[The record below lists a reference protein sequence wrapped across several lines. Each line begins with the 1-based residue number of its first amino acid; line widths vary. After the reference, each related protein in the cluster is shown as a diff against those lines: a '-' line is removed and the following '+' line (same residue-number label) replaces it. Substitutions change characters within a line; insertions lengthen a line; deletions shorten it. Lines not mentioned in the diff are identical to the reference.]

1 MAKTIQ
7 KLVIVI
13 SSLDTQEVIE
23 RWQFDV
29 VCDKTSDDDSKAK
42 EKPLSQ
48 IQNEI
53 KDVIRQ
59 IVATVTFLPLI
70 ESTCK
75 QIIVLLLNNGIP
87 WQL

>member
-29 VCDKTSDDDSKAK
+29 VCDKTSDDDGKPK

-59 IVATVTFLPLI
+59 IVAPVTFLPLI
-70 ESTCK
+70 ESSCK
-75 QIIVLLLNNGIP
+75 LIIVLLLSYRIVFDN
-87 WQL
+87 